1 VTAFG
6 SNAGFLALGPSAST
20 SRVQR
25 RDQWLGCREVALE
38 DYKRK
43 RDFQRTAEPTGKPLP
58 KKVKGA
64 SRFVIQKHAA
74 RRLHYDFRLEMEGV
88 LKSWALPKGLPWK
101 RGEKHLA
108 VEVEDHPIEYEDFEG
123 VIPEGQ
129 YGGGTVMVWDRGTY
143 YVFGEQPLKSL
154 REGKLHLVLDGKKAK
169 GEWTLVRIRGR
180 DGEKNQ
186 WLILKTGDD
195 AKPISQRLDDQ
206 SVKTGRTMKQI
217 ADQRDAEWESGREA
231 DQSPRSQFKARIRD
245 AIKKKKKHDVI
256 ENAHSPGVALAKA
269 GRLPAEK
276 RGKRGGRPTI
286 TALPSLPS
294 AKPRFIEP
302 MKAKLVE
309 ASPPTGDWMFELKF
323 DGIRLIAIKNRE
335 RVSLLSRNRNEQSR
349 RFPEIVEA
357 MKNLP
362 IHECVVD
369 GEVVA
374 LDKEGRS
381 SFQLLQALEMEGR
394 KSPVYFYAFDLLH
407 LDGKSLLNLPLE
419 ARKSVLEKLCGDAED
434 PIRYSGP
441 VGSDAKRLLDEVK
454 RRGLEGV
461 IGKLRN
467 SVYEPGRRSGAWI
480 KLKCVTEQEFVM
492 GGYTPPQG
500 ARKHFGAILVGY
512 YENKKLIFA
521 GKVGTGFDAK
531 MLSMLHKKLK
541 DEERDDCPFVD
552 LPSKQNGQWV
562 QGITPSMMKR
572 MHWVNPKF
580 VAEVKFAEWTRD
592 GKLRAP
598 VFVGLREDKKAT
610 DVVREG

>member
-1 VTAFG
+1 VRRRCARVIHAILVKF
-6 SNAGFLALGPSAST
+6 AAMALT
-20 SRVQR
+20 
-25 RDQWLGCREVALE
+25 E
-38 DYKRK
+38 YKRK
-43 RDFQRTAEPTGKPLP
+43 RDFKKTSEPAGKPVP

-129 YGGGTVMVWDRGTY
+129 YGGGTVMLWDCGIY
-143 YVFGEQPLKSL
+143 YVYGEQPLKSL
-154 REGKLHLVLDGKKAK
+154 REGKLHLLLDGKKAK

-180 DGEKNQ
+180 EGEKNQ

-195 AKPISQRLDDQ
+195 AKPISNKLEDQ

-217 ADQRDAEWESGREA
+217 ADARDAEWQSSRVE
-231 DQSPRSQFKARIRD
+231 DQSPTSQFKARIRE
-245 AIKKKKKHDVI
+245 AIKKKAKDEPI
-256 ENAHSPGVALAKA
+256 GRDRRARRDTLPGAVR
-269 GRLPAEK
+269 GRLGESS
-276 RGKRGGRPTI
+276 
-286 TALPSLPS
+286 LPDLPS

-302 MKAKLVE
+302 MKAKLME
-309 ASPPTGDWMFELKF
+309 KPPTTGDWIYELKF
-323 DGIRLIAIKNRE
+323 DGIRLIASKDDQK
-335 RVSLLSRNRNEQSR
+335 VSLFSRNQNDLSA
-349 RFPEIVEA
+349 RFPEIVDAVE
-357 MKNLP
+357 NLSAD
-362 IHECVVD
+362 ECVVD

-381 SFQLLQALEMEGR
+381 SFQLLQAREMEER
-394 KSPVYFYAFDLLH
+394 KSPLYFYAFDLLQ
-407 LDGKSLLNLPLE
+407 LDGKGLVSLPLE
-419 ARKSVLEKLCGDAED
+419 ARKNLLEKLCAGIGD
-434 PIRYSGP
+434 PRIRYSGAI
-441 VGSDAKRLLDEVK
+441 GGDANQLLKEVQ
-454 RRGLEGV
+454 RRGLEGI

-480 KLKCVTEQEFVM
+480 KLKCVNEQEFVI

-512 YENKKLIFA
+512 YKDRDLVFA
-521 GKVGTGFDAK
+521 GKAGTGFTTKSLTA
-531 MLSMLHKKLK
+531 LHKKFRG
-541 DEERDDCPFVD
+541 EERADCQFID

-562 QGITPSMMKR
+562 LGITPSMMKKI
-572 MHWVNPKF
+572 HWINPRF
-580 VAEVKFAEWTRD
+580 VAEIKFAEWTRD

-598 VFVGLREDKKAT
+598 VFMGLREDKKPGE
-610 DVVREG
+610 VVREAPHH